1 MAMYNVVIK
10 RKVHATFNDADKR
23 SVKCASDVENG
34 GVFALKTR
42 STVDGED
49 EVWVATAPAAA
60 TDGSLWMA
68 VSPEVVTT
76 KTGDLQFRGIVND
89 PRYFTN
95 IAGTV
100 FDAIK
105 LCAGDIIEIAPG
117 DGISAA
123 DIKADAY
130 LIPTAGATV
139 LAPSATANTTGLSL
153 HKVDTGVLHIGQAGL
168 VKSATPTYIYE
179 VEAN

>member
-23 SVKCASDVENG
+23 SVKCDFDVENG
-34 GVFALKTR
+34 DVFALKTR

-49 EVWVATAPAAA
+49 EVWVATEPAAA

-76 KTGDLQFRGIVND
+76 GFDNLQFRGIIND

-105 LCAGDIIEIAPG
+105 LCVGDIIEIAPG
-117 DGISAA
+117 DGISPSK
-123 DIKADAY
+123 ISTEEY
-130 LIPTAGATV
+130 LIPKVGSTSLT
-139 LAPSATANTTGLSL
+139 PSATANTAGLSL
-153 HKVDTGVLHIGQAGL
+153 HKVGTGVLHIGQAGL
-168 VKSATPTYIYE
+168 VKRATPTFIYE

>member
-76 KTGDLQFRGIVND
+76 GFGDLQFRGIIND

-95 IAGTV
+95 ITGTV

-105 LCAGDIIEIAPG
+105 LCVGDIIEIAPG
-117 DGISAA
+117 DSISASK
-123 DIKADAY
+123 IKTDAY
-130 LIPTAGATV
+130 LIPKAGSTA
-139 LAPSATANTTGLSL
+139 LLS
-153 HKVDTGVLHIGQAGL
+153 
-168 VKSATPTYIYE
+168 
-179 VEAN
+179 